1 MKRMSSVACAA
12 ATVICGWMT
21 GVQAGVVAYYDFA
34 GSGTNDASGH
44 GFSLTS
50 AGSVVFANGA
60 AVFNGTEPYLSSDA
74 LMTGTYSSLT
84 VEFYMRTTNL
94 ANKQILELSSDMNS
108 NPNVFD
114 FYYLGGA
121 DNAYTGYLYG
131 WYKPGGNVNVHS
143 STGYTV
149 SDGNWHHVALV
160 IDASKASTA
169 DYVTLYLDRRA
180 CTAVSLDNTM
190 SVIRND
196 RIYIGARNGNTDSFA
211 GQLDDLRISDTA
223 LSTNDFLKAR
233 SEQLPILA
241 YYRFDSTNAL
251 ADASG
256 NGRALTVGAGSAAS
270 FTNDMAVFNGSA
282 PYLSA
287 SGIFSSA
294 TYSNATVEFYMRT
307 THTVDK
313 QILELGPNFFTDAY
327 KGVFDFYTESG
338 KLRSWY
344 TTIPMGPQ
352 GAFLSSASVNDGYWH
367 HVAMVIDAA
376 KAGADTYV
384 TMYVDRQPYLSGI
397 YGVANLLNEVLYIG
411 SRTGSQD
418 SFVGQLDDVRICSAA
433 LPPEQFL
440 PARTGATVVP
450 PEVIAYWK
458 FDDGNPLADSSGN
471 GYTLT
476 NATGMTTDKCSAV
489 FNGTQVCNTAR
500 TLNLAPYGD
509 LTIEFF
515 VKTTAAQNKQI
526 LELSS
531 NYINYDGSWDF
542 YYHGATEGGAVH
554 GIFNTGGDGFN
565 HHCSSGSIANGNWH
579 HVALVIDSS
588 KADTAGYV
596 QVYLDKTAAPYFG
609 ANSENQWARSPL
621 RSDTVYIGGRSLN
634 TDLFTGQLDDVKITA
649 AALPVSAFMTKRST
663 PQGTFFSIN

>member
-50 AGSVVFANGA
+50 AGSVVFANHA
-60 AVFNGTEPYLSSDA
+60 AEFNGTAPYLSSDA

-84 VEFYMRTTNL
+84 VEFYMKTTTL
-94 ANKQILELSSDMNS
+94 DNKQILELSSNMNE

-114 FYYLGGA
+114 FFYLGGA

-131 WYKPGGNVNVHS
+131 YYKPGGNVNFHS
-143 STGYTV
+143 SSGYTV

-169 DYVTLYLDRRA
+169 DYVTLYLDRWA
-180 CTAVSLDNTM
+180 CTAGSLNNTL
-190 SVIRND
+190 SVIKND
-196 RIYIGARNGNTDSFA
+196 RIYIGARNGNTDSYI
-211 GQLDDLRISDTA
+211 GQLDDIRISDTA

-233 SEQLPILA
+233 SEFSVLA

-256 NGRALTVGAGSAAS
+256 NGRTLTCTGATS
-270 FTNDMAVFNGSA
+270 FTNDMAVFNGVA

-307 THTVDK
+307 TDTVDK
-313 QILELGPNFFTDAY
+313 QIIELGPNFFTDAY

-338 KLRSWY
+338 KLCSWY
-344 TTIPMGPQ
+344 MTIPISQQ

-367 HVAMVIDAA
+367 HVAMVIDAS
-376 KAGADTYV
+376 KTGTSSYV
-384 TMYVDRQPYLSGI
+384 TMYLDRQPYLSGI

-411 SRTGSQD
+411 ARAGSQY
-418 SFVGQLDDVRICSAA
+418 SFVGQLDDIRVCSSV

-440 PARTGATVVP
+440 VARTGAAVVP

-458 FDDGNPLADSSGN
+458 FDDNNPLADSSGN

-476 NATGMTTDKCSAV
+476 NATGMTTDKCAAV
-489 FNGTQVCNTAR
+489 FNGTQGCKTAK
-500 TLNLAPYGD
+500 TLNLIPYGGD
-509 LTIEFF
+509 LTIEYF
-515 VKTTAAQNKQI
+515 VKTTAAQDKQI

-531 NYINYDGSWDF
+531 DYWNNDGAWDF
-542 YYHGATEGGAVH
+542 FYLGATGGGAVH
-554 GIFNTGGDGFN
+554 GIFNTGGDGYN
-565 HHCSSGSIANGNWH
+565 HHCSTGSVTNENWH

-588 KADTAGYV
+588 KADTADYV
-596 QVYLDKTAAPYFG
+596 QLYLDKTAAPYYG
-609 ANSENQWARSPL
+609 ANNEKQWARSPL
-621 RSDTVYIGGRSLN
+621 RSDTVYIGGRNLN

-649 AALPVSAFMTKRST
+649 AALSASEFMTKRST
-663 PQGTFFSIN
+663 PQGTMIGFQ